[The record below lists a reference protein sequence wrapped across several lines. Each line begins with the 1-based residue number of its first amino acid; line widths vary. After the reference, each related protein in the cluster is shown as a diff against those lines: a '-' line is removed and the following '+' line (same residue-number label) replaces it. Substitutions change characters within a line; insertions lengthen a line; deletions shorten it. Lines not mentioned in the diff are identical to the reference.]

1 MLIDLL
7 NSSNY
12 IMINRDAIRVFGL
25 NTAVYCSELLNI
37 YKKAVEKKKLYDGQY
52 FKVDRNYIEKQTSIP
67 VEEQLKCDLNLVKV
81 NVIKIS
87 ENDPD
92 IIYIDIEVYASILS
106 SEDVKLLDTVSAKVK
121 AKNVKG
127 SKASQRERIIVNLKS
142 SIECK
147 TVPVL
152 VALRDWIDSVMSD
165 PKKYLSVQQV
175 SLFKE
180 KLDEYC
186 NGDLQMALKLIEI
199 ATIHQYVDCQWAI
212 NAYEKDKQIQ
222 SSIQKSNAAIRKT
235 SQIQTTALAEEAF

>member
-25 NTAVYCSELLNI
+25 NTAVYCSELSNI